1 MATASGVVK
10 RASTRS
16 VLARRAGGSHEQ
28 ATFALTKDQPP
39 QRAFVINGKPME
51 QLVAATL
58 TPKHMYSSIARG
70 FLEELRSVLS
80 SACGPR
86 SAAGYT
92 TRGNLAKAIGLPED
106 RIDRWLATGST
117 VVPSFAQVIDLLT
130 VEPGL
135 SSRHKRRL
143 VAFIAREA
151 GCDVCD
157 LVARDDK
164 PVEAQLNEVMSE
176 LGDMAKLLGDARAAA
191 SQKGQQLS
199 IKERRE
205 MQNAL
210 ADVVREAQEL
220 QVTLAVSAEEAIAAR
235 QEEVRL
241 GKHID
246 RRGSVMA
253 DVPFWMAVVVLF
265 VATGL
270 YGNFTQA
277 TLWFAIVTLFVVLN
291 AKAISEIGRMLD
303 AMNAVGAIRLGNQ

>member
-1 MATASGVVK
+1 MATDVK
-10 RASTRS
+10 KSVSTKEL
-16 VLARRAGGSHEQ
+16 LARRTSRSHEQ

-92 TRGNLAKAIGLPED
+92 TRGNLAKGIGLPED
-106 RIDRWLATGST
+106 RIDRWLATEST
-117 VVPSFAQVIDLLT
+117 VVPTFAQVIDLIT
-130 VEPGL
+130 MEPGL

-151 GCDVCD
+151 GCDVCE
-157 LVARDDK
+157 LVSRDDK
-164 PVEAQLNEVMSE
+164 PVEAQLNEVMGE
-176 LGDMAKLLGDARAAA
+176 LGQMARLLGEARAAA

-199 IKERRE
+199 LKERRE
-205 MQNAL
+205 MMIAL
-210 ADVVREAQEL
+210 GEMIREAQEL
-220 QVTLAVSAEEAIAAR
+220 QFTLRVRAEEAAAER
-235 QEEVRL
+235 AEEVRI
-241 GKHID
+241 GKMID
-246 RRGSVMA
+246 RRGVALA
-253 DVPFWMAVVVLF
+253 DVPFWMAVVVMF

-291 AKAISEIGRMLD
+291 AKAIRELGRMLD
-303 AMNAVGAIRLGNQ
+303 AMNAVGAIRLGNR